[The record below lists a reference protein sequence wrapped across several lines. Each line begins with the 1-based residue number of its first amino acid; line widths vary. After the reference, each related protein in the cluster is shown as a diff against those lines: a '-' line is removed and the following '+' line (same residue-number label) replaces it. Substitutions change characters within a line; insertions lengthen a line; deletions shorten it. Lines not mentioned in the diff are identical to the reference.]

1 VKEVVEFNLGLLA
14 IVVGGV
20 DGGNPSDPSRIEL
33 IFIPLVI
40 GDVKFEILHDVLD
53 RMEGSNLAQAY
64 IRKDSVDN
72 KECRLTTFSFAERLL
87 VKLKLL
93 CVYGWICPFYG
104 ANRFDILVLIID
116 NNNLIAVGFLNR
128 LHPMGM

>member
-93 CVYGWICPFYG
+93 CVYGCVIYSMSYTTTCDG
-104 ANRFDILVLIID
+104 KTTE
-116 NNNLIAVGFLNR
+116 
-128 LHPMGM
+128 